1 MNYHKLSGGEWAIKL
16 APGDVINDSI
26 LTFAASEGING
37 GFLQGI
43 GAVASIELGYFDR
56 GTGEYRF
63 QRLDGDFEMLSV
75 AGNLTTSESGER
87 ILHIHGIFGRED
99 LSLVGGHI
107 KSAIVSV
114 TGEFYFREGELP
126 HRVKDSA
133 TGLMLWG
140 I

>member
-1 MNYHKLSGGEWAIKL
+1 MNYHRLSDGEWAIKL
-16 APGDVINDSI
+16 TPGDIINDSI
-26 LTFAASEGING
+26 LAFATSEGIKG

-56 GTGEYRF
+56 EIGEYRF

-75 AGNLTTSESGER
+75 VGNLTTSGSGER
-87 ILHIHGIFGRED
+87 ILHIHGIFGKDD

-107 KSAIVSV
+107 KSAVVSV

-126 HRVKDSA
+126 HRMKDSA
-133 TGLMLWG
+133 TGLMLWE
-140 I
+140 